1 VNPNKEILYTP
12 DPPLRNPLR
21 LAVSIFVDN
30 WSRRELCFQ
39 LFARNIKSQY
49 RQTVLGFLWLVFPA
63 LATTFVWLFLR
74 DNVVKF
80 SDEGQTSSAYLLYV
94 LVGMILWQCFT
105 EAYMAPL
112 NAFSSNR
119 QMLVKINFPREIVVF
134 VSLCEVLFNA
144 AVRSLVL
151 IPFLIYYSGDFS
163 VSPQMFLYP
172 VFLFGLTLI
181 GISIGIFL
189 VPIGALYHDVGRMLT
204 VISPIWMVLT
214 PVIYPVPESSPA
226 NFLVYLNVA
235 SPALITARDAMLG
248 SPMTLMPF
256 TIAMIGI
263 YIPIFVFGLLF
274 YRIAM
279 PIILERTGS

>member
-1 VNPNKEILYTP
+1 VNQTEETLYTP

-21 LAVSIFVDN
+21 LAVAIFVEN

-49 RQTVLGFLWLVFPA
+49 RQTILGFLWLVFPA

-74 DNVVKF
+74 GTVVNF
-80 SDEGQTSSAYLLYV
+80 GDSEQSSSAYLLYV

-105 EAYMAPL
+105 EAYTAPL
-112 NAFSSNR
+112 NAFLSNR

-134 VSLCEVLFNA
+134 VSLCEVLFNTA
-144 AVRSLVL
+144 ARSLVL

-163 VSPQMFLYP
+163 FSPQMLLYP

-181 GISIGIFL
+181 GITIGIFL

-214 PVIYPVPESSPA
+214 PVIYPVPESFPA
-226 NFLVYLNVA
+226 NLLVYLNVA

-248 SPMTLMPF
+248 SPMTLMPY
-256 TIAMIGI
+256 TITMICI
-263 YIPIFVFGLLF
+263 YIPVFVFGLLF